1 MGGTRV
7 LHREWS
13 RLSLMRTIVM
23 RISRSLH
30 LRVDMDECRLV
41 RQHHVLLCIGTE
53 LGDSYHLL
61 VRRQRARGLDG
72 VGEDVRVV
80 LHRGSLLVSV
90 LVDLRILA
98 SLGAFV
104 ATLPIALDGGWRS
117 RGHQLL
123 QPYIGGCLFE

>member
-13 RLSLMRTIVM
+13 RLILMRTIMM

-30 LRVDMDECRLV
+30 LRVDMDEGRLV
-41 RQHHVLLCIGTE
+41 QQHHVLLCIGTE

-61 VRRQRARGLDG
+61 VRRQRARGLNG

-98 SLGAFV
+98 SFGAFV
-104 ATLPIALDGGWRS
+104 ATLPMRFG
-117 RGHQLL
+117 RGLEIEGSSVATAVHRRFL
-123 QPYIGGCLFE
+123 I

>member
-13 RLSLMRTIVM
+13 RLSLMRTILM

-30 LRVDMDECRLV
+30 PRVDMDECRLV

-61 VRRQRARGLDG
+61 VRRHRAPELDG

-80 LHRGSLLVSV
+80 LYCGSLLVSV
-90 LVDLRILA
+90 LVDVWTEYWVSQGLPLEKLLDVRVRILPWGA
-98 SLGAFV
+98 LG
-104 ATLPIALDGGWRS
+104 
-117 RGHQLL
+117 
-123 QPYIGGCLFE
+123 